1 MAAAAAKKKG
11 MRAQAAAVVWGSPC
25 LAAML
30 TQEGL
35 SLLAVPRS
43 APCSSRSLMIDMS
56 AALAQPRKV
65 RTEPQSREF
74 SPESAHAEECVGW
87 GGGAKAAAPGCGRE
101 SQRESVSAGRRG
113 ARKCIRGEL
122 TATLRREG
130 QRHQP
135 LLLRIGVGPGP
146 QEQVH
151 HTRHPVLD
159 CQDQWRPSCE
169 RRQQRRSEL
178 PPKHFSDHQG
188 VWGSGCAP
196 KEVGALTSAPV
207 WMSISTIAV

>member
-74 SPESAHAEECVGW
+74 SPESAHAEECVCVCV
-87 GGGAKAAAPGCGRE
+87 GGEQKQQHLAVGG
-101 SQRESVSAGRRG
+101 SLSVSRF
-113 ARKCIRGEL
+113 
-122 TATLRREG
+122 
-130 QRHQP
+130 
-135 LLLRIGVGPGP
+135 P
-146 QEQVH
+146 QEDAARASAFAASSPPRCAAKDSG
-151 HTRHPVLD
+151 TS
-159 CQDQWRPSCE
+159 PSCCALASAPA
-169 RRQQRRSEL
+169 RRSRFTTPGIPFWIAKISGV
-178 PPKHFSDHQG
+178 PPASADNSG
-188 VWGSGCAP
+188 VQSSRP
-196 KEVGALTSAPV
+196 NISLTTKVCGVRGVHRRKSER
-207 WMSISTIAV
+207 